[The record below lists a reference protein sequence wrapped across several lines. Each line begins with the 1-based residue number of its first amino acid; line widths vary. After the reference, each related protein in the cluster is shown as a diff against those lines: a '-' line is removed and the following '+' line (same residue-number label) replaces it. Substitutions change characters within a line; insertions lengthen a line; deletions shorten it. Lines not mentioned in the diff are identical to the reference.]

1 MHGRS
6 NQIYAP
12 AVGSSGTVIEAN
24 LGNPKK
30 EAFQDGQESGPKGGM
45 LLEQY
50 DKAHHARFCF
60 EVPVSCIPV
69 KYRDRLPGRSRTCYI
84 EEPEQNNCHPEH
96 FTTRVA
102 ITTQALVKAKQIAI
116 TAVEAD
122 VIRRAIAT
130 PAASTGTIKAVPT
143 YFLPYD
149 LQGLSSDP
157 SCDLSDSDGQID
169 SPQQTM
175 ALSKDE
181 QADQQ
186 TSRRTPFTGCAMQNS
201 GESSALFDV
210 WYIAP
215 TENRDEDLQM
225 VHVACFPDRLANK
238 MTGPVYTVWM
248 RAEYIDQSL
257 PWSSDLQHLDSHER
271 RVQVHQHALQV
282 GAVAPFVMVDEPPL
296 KEQETHDEFT
306 SLEDIFLQK
315 EDLDPVLDDAE
326 IRSIAPDQSQI
337 LRTTI
342 RIVKQHVKKHQA
354 RGELERAT
362 ACTQI
367 EESLRKMLQ
376 WHRHQRNKPTI
387 ARLEPIFSTH
397 RTVYVNQPASKLP
410 ARSVA
415 CVHIIRRLIGYR
427 VVIDIPPHLAS
438 LPGMLQRSRE
448 EKPSFPTRLNDQNR
462 KEMIA

>member
-1 MHGRS
+1 M
-6 NQIYAP
+6 
-12 AVGSSGTVIEAN
+12 SSQYQHLSHATDFSCQSTQETEAGDAHTAQLNTQNDQGTSLVPM
-24 LGNPKK
+24 GTTPR
-30 EAFQDGQESGPKGGM
+30 
-45 LLEQY
+45 
-50 DKAHHARFCF
+50 ARYCY

-69 KYRDRLPGRSRTCYI
+69 KYRDRLPRRSRICYV
-84 EEPEQNNCHPEH
+84 EEPEQHNCHPEY
-96 FTTRVA
+96 FTTRAA
-102 ITTQALVKAKQIAI
+102 ITTQALVKAKQIMI

-122 VIRRAIAT
+122 AIRRAIAT
-130 PAASTGTIKAVPT
+130 PAASTITIKAAPA

-157 SCDLSDSDGQID
+157 SFDLSESDALMVPPTQATQID
-169 SPQQTM
+169 EQT
-175 ALSKDE
+175 
-181 QADQQ
+181 DQQ
-186 TSRRTPFTGCAMQNS
+186 VTGLALPATGTTQQE
-201 GESSALFDV
+201 GESRALFDV
-210 WYIAP
+210 WYISP
-215 TENRDEDLQM
+215 TENRDEELQM
-225 VHVACFPDRLANK
+225 VHTSCFSERLANK

-257 PWSSDLQHLDSHER
+257 PWSSDLQHLDSHQR
-271 RVQVHQHALQV
+271 RLQVHQHALQV

-306 SLEDIFLQK
+306 PLKDIFLQK

-326 IRSIAPDQSQI
+326 IRSTAPDQSQI

-387 ARLEPIFSTH
+387 ARLEPVFSTH
-397 RTVYVNQPASKLP
+397 RTVYLNQPASKLP
-410 ARSVA
+410 ARRVA

-438 LPGMLQRSRE
+438 LPGRLQRSRE
-448 EKPSFPTRLNDQNR
+448 EKPSFPARMNDQNR